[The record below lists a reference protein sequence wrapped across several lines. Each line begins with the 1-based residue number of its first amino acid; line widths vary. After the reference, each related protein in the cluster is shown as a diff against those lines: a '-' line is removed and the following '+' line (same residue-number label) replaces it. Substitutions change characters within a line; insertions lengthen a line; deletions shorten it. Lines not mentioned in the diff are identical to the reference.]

1 VANNKSAKK
10 RIQIAE
16 RNRLINKS
24 YKSTVRTLTKKTLEN
39 CEKYKKNP
47 NEDNKNLVKTSLN
60 KAFSLID
67 KAIKKN
73 VLHKNNGANK
83 KSKINNFVKTG
94 FSLTVLFVFITILV
108 SIFTLNYYDKTLVE
122 VDFLHGFAESFL
134 TLSDFVILFGFIKLL
149 NSLEVNNS

>member
-1 VANNKSAKK
+1 MANNKSAKK

-39 CEKYKKNP
+39 CEKYKKEP
-47 NEDNKNLVKTSLN
+47 NAENKDLVNISLN

-67 KAIKKN
+67 KAVKKN

-83 KSKINNFVKTG
+83 KSKINNFVKNT
-94 FSLTVLFVFITILV
+94 LIT
-108 SIFTLNYYDKTLVE
+108 K
-122 VDFLHGFAESFL
+122 
-134 TLSDFVILFGFIKLL
+134 
-149 NSLEVNNS
+149 

>member
-39 CEKYKKNP
+39 CEKYQKDP
-47 NEDNKNLVKTSLN
+47 NDDNKKLVQTSLN

-67 KAIKKN
+67 KAVKKN
-73 VLHKNNGANK
+73 VLHKNNGANR
-83 KSKINNFVKTG
+83 KSKINKFVKTT
-94 FSLTVLFVFITILV
+94 LTT
-108 SIFTLNYYDKTLVE
+108 K
-122 VDFLHGFAESFL
+122 
-134 TLSDFVILFGFIKLL
+134 
-149 NSLEVNNS
+149 

>member
-24 YKSTVRTLTKKTLEN
+24 YKSTVRTLTKKTIEN
-39 CEKYKKNP
+39 CELYRKEP
-47 NEDNKNLVKTSLN
+47 NKDNENLVKSSLN

-67 KAIKKN
+67 KAVKKN

-83 KSKINNFVKTG
+83 KSKINKFVKIA
-94 FSLTVLFVFITILV
+94 LTT
-108 SIFTLNYYDKTLVE
+108 K
-122 VDFLHGFAESFL
+122 
-134 TLSDFVILFGFIKLL
+134 
-149 NSLEVNNS
+149 

>member
-1 VANNKSAKK
+1 MANNKSAKK

-39 CEKYKKNP
+39 CEKYKKEP
-47 NEDNKNLVKTSLN
+47 SEDNKNLVKTSLN

-67 KAIKKN
+67 KAVKKN

-83 KSKINNFVKTG
+83 KSKINKSVKNT
-94 FSLTVLFVFITILV
+94 LIT
-108 SIFTLNYYDKTLVE
+108 K
-122 VDFLHGFAESFL
+122 
-134 TLSDFVILFGFIKLL
+134 
-149 NSLEVNNS
+149 